1 MASRRSGWIPLLG
14 LAIALGGCAT
24 KENPDPWEPMN
35 RGIFAFNETLDK
47 YAIEPVAKGWD
58 FVLPEIVQT
67 GIGNFFDNLNM
78 PIVFANDVLQAK
90 PGAAFF
96 DLMRFLY
103 NSTFGLAGLIDIAT
117 MVEIPR
123 NDEDFGQTLGYWG
136 LSSGP
141 YLVLPI
147 FGPSTVRDGTGL
159 LVDSAAR
166 SFGYITPFWSG
177 VVGLSGAETTGATIG
192 TTAIELINLRARF
205 LEEIA
210 SSRADAFDYYV
221 FVRNAFLQNRRAK
234 VNDQPETS
242 AEDDED
248 LYFFE
253 DDEFEDDEEDYED
266 YDDAPDE
273 EETDEP

>member
-221 FVRNAFLQNRRAK
+221 FVRNAYLQNRRAK

>member
-96 DLMRFLY
+96 DLVRLVY
-103 NSTFGLAGLIDIAT
+103 NTTFGLAGLIDIAT

-221 FVRNAFLQNRRAK
+221 FVRNAYLQNRRAK